1 VLLAA
6 PAAVHIDDD
15 LMIVEF
21 QLGDLHAITGIYRR
35 AVRSDGAIERLDLQR
50 LAHAD
55 METFLTRRQ
64 RLDGFGKFTGDVAD
78 QSKLRIFLERGV
90 FCRGCGFRLRLALR
104 LCVVLR

>member
-1 VLLAA
+1 
-6 PAAVHIDDD
+6 
-15 LMIVEF
+15 MIVEF

-35 AVRSDGAIERLDLQR
+35 AVRSDGAIEHLGLQR

-55 METFLTRRQ
+55 METLFTRGQ

-90 FCRGCGFRLRLALR
+90 FRGGCGFRLGLALGLR
-104 LCVVLR
+104 VVLR